1 MQFSSS
7 VSGVRY
13 QFISALLQN
22 AGFLYS
28 NPIYLAYFIFF
39 FPYLFRFLSFLSPL
53 LLSIS
58 LVVFCIFTLEDLP
71 AFDASPVKS
80 EDEDTEAPF
89 SDFFEYLQTPDHHN
103 QPPNS
108 CEHLEEY
115 ASPLIDA
122 ENRWPIWVS
131 KEIDPA
137 SLEKQNSSNSIAC
150 KDTAAGHGGEAKT
163 NPEIDKM
170 TDQEIDKMSQISEV
184 CNGDEEQCWSMRREK
199 EWKRTLACKLYE
211 ERRSWEGGE
220 GMDVL
225 WEIHEADSAKAPVNV
240 AKSGKAKS
248 ENKTKSSSQRFSL
261 LARKHHKEDEHEGK
275 DDGEVEE
282 EEEEEDT
289 KGPVCCLQ
297 ALRLSTGKM
306 NMGIRSSN
314 LRKLSKALKGM
325 RHLMRGEKRE
335 SC

>member
-1 MQFSSS
+1 MEFSSS

-39 FPYLFRFLSFLSPL
+39 SPYLFRILSFLSPL

-58 LVVFCIFTLEDLP
+58 LVIFCIVTLEELP
-71 AFDASPVKS
+71 PFDASPVKS
-80 EDEDTEAPF
+80 EDDNTEAPF
-89 SDFFEYLQTPDHHN
+89 SDFFEYLQTPDHQN

-108 CEHLEEY
+108 CEHLEEE
-115 ASPLIDA
+115 ASTL
-122 ENRWPIWVS
+122 PIWVS

-137 SLEKQNSSNSIAC
+137 SLENQNSSNSNAC
-150 KDTAAGHGGEAKT
+150 KETAADHGGEETA
-163 NPEIDKM
+163 
-170 TDQEIDKMSQISEV
+170 DQETGKVKTQIGV
-184 CNGDEEQCWSMRREK
+184 AICDGDEEKCWSMRREK

-225 WEIHEADSAKAPVNV
+225 WEIHEADCAKASMNMV
-240 AKSGKAKS
+240 KSSKAKS
-248 ENKTKSSSQRFSL
+248 ENKTKSSSSKRFNL
-261 LARKHHKEDEHEGK
+261 LARKPHKDEEREEK

-282 EEEEEDT
+282 EEEESM
-289 KGPVCCLQ
+289 KGTVCCLQ
-297 ALRLSTGKM
+297 ALRLTTGKM

-314 LRKLSKALKGM
+314 LRKLSKAFKGM
-325 RHLMRGEKRE
+325 RHLVRGEKRE

>member
-1 MQFSSS
+1 MMEFSSS
-7 VSGVRY
+7 VSDVRY

-22 AGFLYS
+22 AAFFYS

-39 FPYLFRFLSFLSPL
+39 SPYLLRILSFLSPL

-58 LVVFCIFTLEDLP
+58 LVIFCIVTLEELP
-71 AFDASPVKS
+71 PFDASPAKS
-80 EDEDTEAPF
+80 EDEDTETPF
-89 SDFFEYLQTPDHHN
+89 SDLFEYLQTPDHQN

-108 CEHLEEY
+108 CEHLEEE
-115 ASPLIDA
+115 ASTL
-122 ENRWPIWVS
+122 PIWVS

-137 SLEKQNSSNSIAC
+137 SLENQNTSNSNAC
-150 KDTAAGHGGEAKT
+150 KETAADHGGEEETNQETDKKT
-163 NPEIDKM
+163 
-170 TDQEIDKMSQISEV
+170 QISVV
-184 CNGDEEQCWSMRREK
+184 CDGDEEKCWSMRREK

-225 WEIHEADSAKAPVNV
+225 WEIHEADSAKAPTNMVKNS
-240 AKSGKAKS
+240 KPKS
-248 ENKTKSSSQRFSL
+248 ENKTKSSSKRFNP
-261 LARKHHKEDEHEGK
+261 LARKQHKDEEREEK

-282 EEEEEDT
+282 EEEESM
-289 KGPVCCLQ
+289 KGTVCCLQ

-314 LRKLSKALKGM
+314 LRKLSKAFKGM
-325 RHLMRGEKRE
+325 RNLMRREK
-335 SC
+335 